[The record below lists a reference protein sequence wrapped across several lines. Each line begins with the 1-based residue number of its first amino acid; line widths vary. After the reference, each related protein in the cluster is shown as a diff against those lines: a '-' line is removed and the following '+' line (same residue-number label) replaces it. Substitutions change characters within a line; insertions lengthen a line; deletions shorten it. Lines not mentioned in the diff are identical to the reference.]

1 MKGIRVAPGE
11 KAIGLVVVNGDEDEI
26 TVVTE
31 YGFGKRTPTSD
42 FKIKGRNGKGVK
54 YMNITEKSGRP
65 VSLASS
71 TKDDDLIIITDKG
84 MVIRT
89 YLNDISLIGRDTQG
103 VKLIKL
109 NEGHL
114 VSTIAIVPHQEEQEE
129 EIIDEAEQNTES
141 YCL

>member
-1 MKGIRVAPGE
+1 
-11 KAIGLVVVNGDEDEI
+11 
-26 TVVTE
+26 
-31 YGFGKRTPTSD
+31 
-42 FKIKGRNGKGVK
+42 
-54 YMNITEKSGRP
+54 
-65 VSLASS
+65 
-71 TKDDDLIIITDKG
+71 

-129 EIIDEAEQNTES
+129 IIDEAEQITEKLS
-141 YCL
+141 HLNKLLEEDEENEEQLSQEEE

>member
-1 MKGIRVAPGE
+1 
-11 KAIGLVVVNGDEDEI
+11 
-26 TVVTE
+26 
-31 YGFGKRTPTSD
+31 
-42 FKIKGRNGKGVK
+42 
-54 YMNITEKSGRP
+54 MNITEKSGRP

-129 EIIDEAEQNTES
+129 EIIDEAEQITEKLS
-141 YCL
+141 HLNKLLEEDEENIEEDIENEEQLSQEEE